1 MSITINGN
9 GTVSGLTAAPNLT
22 SSGLTTGKI
31 LQVKQ
36 TVKADTASTT
46 SLDTFEDISGMSV
59 AITPSATNSKILIM
73 VDMRLST
80 NTNRN
85 VVYRIMRGSTALH
98 IGDTAGNRTRATGG
112 IRITDDAKHEAQSE
126 TAIFLDS
133 PSTTS
138 ATTYKV
144 QWCQT
149 YDSGGEASY
158 INRSYMDS
166 DANNDRQ
173 RYSSTITDMEVA
185 A

>member
-1 MSITINGN
+1 MAITINGN

-36 TVKADTASTT
+36 TVKTDTTNTT
-46 SLDTFEDISGMSV
+46 SITTFVDMSGMSV
-59 AITPSATNSKILIM
+59 SITPSATNSKILVM

-85 VVYRIMRGSTALH
+85 IVYRLVRGSTAIY
-98 IGDTAGNRTRATGG
+98 IGDAASQRTRATGG
-112 IRITDDAKHEAQSE
+112 IRLTDDAKHEAQSE

-133 PSTTS
+133 PGVDTS
-138 ATTYKV
+138 LTYKV
-144 QWCQT
+144 QWTQT
-149 YDSGGEASY
+149 YSSSGESMY
-158 INRSYMDS
+158 INRSYADGDS
-166 DANNDRQ
+166 DDRQ
-173 RYSSTITDMEVA
+173 RYASSILVQEVA

>member
-1 MSITINGN
+1 MAITINGN

-22 SSGLTTGKI
+22 TGKI

-36 TVKADTASTT
+36 TVKTDTASTNT
-46 SLDTFEDISGMSV
+46 LDTFEDISGMSV

-98 IGDTAGNRTRATGG
+98 IGDTASNRTRATGG

-133 PSTTS
+133 PGVDT
-138 ATTYKV
+138 ALTYKV

-149 YDSGGEASY
+149 YDTGGESSY
-158 INRSYMDS
+158 INRSYADGDS
-166 DANNDRQ
+166 NDRQ
-173 RYSSTITDMEVA
+173 RYSSTITVMEVA